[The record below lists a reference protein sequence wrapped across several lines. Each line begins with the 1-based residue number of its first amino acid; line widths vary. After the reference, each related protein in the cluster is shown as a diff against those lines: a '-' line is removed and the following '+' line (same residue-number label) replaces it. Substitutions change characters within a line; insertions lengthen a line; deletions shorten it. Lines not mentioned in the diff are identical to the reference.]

1 MYNNIGGKIKLLAAI
16 SFAIMAIGSF
26 VGGIAMMATDD
37 DLILPGVFVLIL
49 GPVFSW
55 VSTWVL
61 FGFGELIES
70 NEDTKNSVY
79 AIENMLRSYI
89 RNTTGVTPSS
99 TPTPVSSVK
108 STAPVAPAAPAAAP
122 AAAPTAA
129 PAAAPAAAPTK
140 TTEVPSSFCTQC
152 GAKVIGSF
160 CVRCGTKIEE

>member
-37 DLILPGVFVLIL
+37 DLIPPGVFVLIL
-49 GPVFSW
+49 GPVVSW

-61 FGFGELIES
+61 FGFGELVES

-79 AIENMLRSYI
+79 AIENMLRSHI

-99 TPTPVSSVK
+99 SPTPVSSVK
-108 STAPVAPAAPAAAP
+108 STAPVAPTAPT
-122 AAAPTAA
+122 AAPTAA
-129 PAAAPAAAPTK
+129 PAAAPAK
-140 TTEVPSSFCTQC
+140 TTAVPSSFCTQC

>member
-49 GPVFSW
+49 GPVVSW

-89 RNTTGVTPSS
+89 RNTTGATPSS
-99 TPTPVSSVK
+99 SPTPVSSVK
-108 STAPVAPAAPAAAP
+108 STAPVAPAAPT
-122 AAAPTAA
+122 AAPTAA
-129 PAAAPAAAPTK
+129 PAK

>member
-122 AAAPTAA
+122 TAA
-129 PAAAPAAAPTK
+129 PAK
-140 TTEVPSSFCTQC
+140 TPEVPSSFCTQC